1 MCSSLSISTLY
12 FASTSGVSP
21 ASSTS
26 GSAAVLVEGA
36 SHFSPIRVEGQDGDG
51 KGDDLFRLGEELVGV
66 QPLQVQALLAGEIV
80 TFLERIEANSMASAP
95 TPPHGGHLHRQVGDL
110 HLHRIDTSAAAGLLS
125 D

>member
-1 MCSSLSISTLY
+1 
-12 FASTSGVSP
+12 
-21 ASSTS
+21 
-26 GSAAVLVEGA
+26 VE
-36 SHFSPIRVEGQDGDG
+36 
-51 KGDDLFRLGEELVGV
+51 
-66 QPLQVQALLAGEIV
+66 ALLAGEIV